1 MDFHHDGKVNYS
13 EFLAAALSSLVNYQ
27 IIKNFYHEEKLWTVF
42 KSFDKTDKGY
52 VTSDSIIETLKTN
65 NITVNEVG
73 LREFFEKNQKIST
86 RLNFEE
92 FKLLIEE
99 EKLIK

>member
-1 MDFHHDGKVNYS
+1 M
-13 EFLAAALSSLVNYQ
+13 
-27 IIKNFYHEEKLWTVF
+27 KNFFQEEKLWTVF

-52 VTSDSIIETLKTN
+52 ITSDSIIEVLKTN
-65 NITVNEVG
+65 NITVNEEG
-73 LREFFEKNQKIST
+73 LREFFEKNQKTST

-92 FKLLIEE
+92 FKLLIEK